1 MAGAV
6 AAAGDGGLTPEEEA
20 GLVMATGDA
29 PKKKV
34 LVSALPPDQMRDAQA
49 AGAKRV
55 GDKLV
60 ERVEEEETARGDDLE
75 PPNAPVSAMDA
86 AD

>member
-1 MAGAV
+1 
-6 AAAGDGGLTPEEEA
+6 
-20 GLVMATGDA
+20 MATGDA
-29 PKKKV
+29 PKKKAGRKV